1 MTNENYLLIDCRQAG
16 ISGDMCLAVTTHLLQ
31 NWSEINDVLDKIV
44 EICGLQETS
53 FQVVPMTKKGLHGG
67 ALITN
72 IIDDIPPGL
81 SGAKLVDFAGLI
93 SKELKLTDLAKDFG
107 LKALKTLLEAEAI
120 VHTGDPKK
128 WEKTNLHEVGSVD
141 TLIDIFGT
149 AFQIQ
154 NWLGKRIEILP
165 LNVGG
170 GKVTFSHGTMRVP
183 PPAVLEI
190 LQQAQLPWFETP
202 DVGELV
208 TPTGITLM
216 SALGSVPI
224 TVIPPVTVLRA
235 GVGHGTKELPWG
247 NYCRFLE
254 VQTAQSMPN
263 TAQELLV
270 VLETHVDDVPG
281 EVLGSSFNSL
291 LQEGALDVIQ
301 YPFTGKKNRPGI
313 AIRVLVRPENAPA
326 VKSKLIKELGTLGFR
341 EYVCTR
347 HHTARKIESRVLEIG
362 NQQFK
367 VRIKFVQLNG
377 KWTPLKPEHD
387 DVIKIMEQ
395 TKQSWREI
403 IAEIYSQLRNKE
415 NVVNVEQ

>member
-16 ISGDMCLAVTTHLLQ
+16 ISGDICLAVTTHLLQ
-31 NWSEINDVLDKIV
+31 NWSEINVVLDKIV
-44 EICGLQETS
+44 KICGLQETS

-67 ALITN
+67 GLIAN
-72 IIDDIPPGL
+72 ILDDLPSGL
-81 SGAKLVDFAGLI
+81 SGAKLVDFAKLI
-93 SKELKLTDLAKDFG
+93 TKELKLTDLAKNFG
-107 LKALKTLLEAEAI
+107 LTALKTLLKAEAA

-128 WEKTNLHEVGSVD
+128 WKKTGLHEVGSID
-141 TLIDIFGT
+141 TLVDIFGT

-154 NWLGKRIEILP
+154 TWLGKCIEILP

-170 GKVTFSHGTMRVP
+170 GQVTFSHGTMRVP

-190 LQQAQLPWFETP
+190 LQKAQLPWFETP

-208 TPTGITLM
+208 TPTGIALM
-216 SALGSVPI
+216 SALGGTPISV
-224 TVIPPVTVLRA
+224 VPPVTVLRG

-254 VQTAQSMPN
+254 VQAVQTMAN

-270 VLETHVDDVPG
+270 ILETHVDDIPG

-326 VKSKLIKELGTLGFR
+326 IKSKLIKELGTLGFR

-347 HHTARKIESRVLEIG
+347 HHAARKTESRVLAID

-367 VRIKFVQLNG
+367 VRIKFVLLDG

-395 TKQSWREI
+395 TQQSWRAI
-403 IAEIYSQLRNKE
+403 TAEIYYQLKNKE
-415 NVVNVEQ
+415 NSTTIEE

>member
-31 NWSEINDVLDKIV
+31 NWSEINAVLDKIV
-44 EICGLQETS
+44 KICELRETS
-53 FQVVPMTKKGLHGG
+53 FRVVPTTKKGLHGG
-67 ALITN
+67 ALIAN
-72 IIDDIPPGL
+72 ILDDIPSGL
-81 SGAKLVDFAGLI
+81 SGAKLFDFAELI
-93 SKELKLTDLAKDFG
+93 SKELKLTDLAKKFG

-120 VHTGDPKK
+120 VHTGDSKK

-141 TLIDIFGT
+141 TLVDIFGT

-170 GKVTFSHGTMRVP
+170 GKVTFSHGTTRVP

-190 LQQAQLPWFETP
+190 LRQAQLPWFETP

-208 TPTGITLM
+208 TPTGIALM
-216 SALGSVPI
+216 SALGGVPI
-224 TVIPPVTVLRA
+224 TIVPPVTVLRG
-235 GVGHGTKELPWG
+235 GVGHGIKELSWG
-247 NYCRFLE
+247 NFCRFLE
-254 VQTAQSMPN
+254 VQSAQNISN
-263 TAQELLV
+263 TARELLV

-291 LQEGALDVIQ
+291 LQEGALDIIQ

-313 AIRVLVRPENAPA
+313 AVRVLVRPENAPA
-326 VKSKLIKELGTLGFR
+326 VKLKLIKELGTLGFR
-341 EYVCTR
+341 EYICTR
-347 HHTARKIESRVLEIG
+347 HHTARKIESRVLEIA
-362 NQQFK
+362 NQQFN
-367 VRIKFVQLNG
+367 VRIKFIHLNG

-403 IAEIYSQLRNKE
+403 LAEIYYQLRNKE
-415 NVVNVEQ
+415 NLANMEL